1 MTRIEDLK
9 FITGQSRYT
18 DDIRVAGALHAYVL
32 RSPHA
37 HARIAGIDTAAAA
50 SMPGVRLVLTGAEQ
64 AADGIGALR
73 CPVAVGKPDKSDY
86 FDPPRLPL
94 AVGHVR
100 HVGDALALVVADSW
114 AQARDAA
121 EAIEVDYEP
130 LDPIVDLEAAA
141 APGAPLVWDRAPG
154 NTCVVVERG
163 DAAATDAGFARAAHV
178 VRLRVRNN
186 RLIVNSLETRAAI
199 GEYDADAGKY
209 TLTTPSQGVHFIR
222 KILAPDVLG
231 VPPDKLRVLTP
242 DVGGGFGMKFQ
253 AYAEQALV
261 LWAAKRLGRPVR
273 WSADR
278 AESFLSDT
286 HARAHVSEGELAVD
300 AEGRFLAYRA
310 STLCDMGAYASS
322 YAPAIGS
329 LGFMKVATGPYLMP
343 VAHLTSRLLFTHTV
357 PVDAYRGAGKP
368 EAQYLLERLV
378 DRAAAACGLD
388 RAEIRRRNMLKPADL
403 PWKNVAG
410 VVYDCGD
417 FVKPLDRALALADQ
431 SGFAARRA
439 ASEKNGKRRGF
450 GIAAYVHGTGGD
462 PSERGVVE
470 IAADGAVTA
479 KSGTQSQGQGHATAF
494 ATVVGAALGLPPAE
508 IALIQGDSDALDRGG
523 GTGGSSSLLLG
534 ASALA
539 QASMALI
546 EKGRPE
552 AAKALEAAEADVIF
566 DAGHYRVTGTDRRI
580 GLREVA
586 KAAGGLAADALFD
599 ASHLSFPNGVQVCEV
614 EVDPETGRLSLENYV
629 SVDDFGREITPRLVD
644 GQVVGGIV
652 QGVGQALMENAVY
665 DESGQLLTGSFMD
678 YGMPRADDLGPFT
691 LDRVSIPTG
700 NNPSGAKGVG
710 ECGTIGAPPCVVSGV
725 CDALGVDHIDM
736 PLSPEVVWRAAR
748 SGKNG

>member
-18 DDIRVAGALHAYVL
+18 DDIPVDGALHGYVL

-37 HARIAGIDTAAAA
+37 HARIAGIDTSAAAA
-50 SMPGVRLVLTGAEQ
+50 MPGIRLVLTGAEQ
-64 AADGIGALR
+64 AGEGIGAFR

-86 FDPPRLPL
+86 FDPPRTPL
-94 AVGHVR
+94 ATGAAR
-100 HVGDALALVVADSW
+100 HVGDAIAFIVADTW

-121 EAIEVDYEP
+121 EAVVVDYEP
-130 LDPIVDLEAAA
+130 LDAVVDPEAAA
-141 APGAPLVWDRAPG
+141 IPGSPLVWDQAAG
-154 NTCVVVERG
+154 NLCVEVERG
-163 DAAATDAGFARAAHV
+163 DRATADAAFAKAAHV
-178 VRLRVRNN
+178 VSLRVKNN
-186 RLIVNSLETRAAI
+186 RLMVNSLETRAAI
-199 GEYDADAGKY
+199 GEYDGAAGKY

-231 VPPDKLRVLTP
+231 VPPEKLRVLTP

-253 AYAEQALV
+253 AYPEQALV
-261 LWAAKRLGRPVR
+261 LWAARRLGRPVR
-273 WSADR
+273 WSAER

-286 HARAHVSEGELAVD
+286 HARAHVSEGELALD

-310 STLCDMGAYASS
+310 ATLCDMGAYASS

-343 VAHLTSRLLFTHTV
+343 AAHLTARLVFTHTV

-368 EAQYLLERLV
+368 EAQYILERLV
-378 DRAAAACGLD
+378 DQAAVACGLD

-417 FVKPLDRALALADQ
+417 FARPLDRALALADRG
-431 SGFAARRA
+431 GFAARRA
-439 ASEKNGKRRGF
+439 ASEAKGKRRGF

-470 IAADGAVTA
+470 IAADGSITA

-494 ATVVGAALGLPPAE
+494 ATVVGEALGLAPAE

-534 ASALA
+534 ASALGK
-539 QASMALI
+539 ASVALI

-552 AAKALEAAEADVIF
+552 AAKALEAAEADVVF
-566 DAGHYRVTGTDRRI
+566 DAGHYRVTGTDRRLS
-580 GLREVA
+580 LREVA

-614 EVDPETGRLSLENYV
+614 EVDPETGRLTLENYV
-629 SVDDFGREITPRLVD
+629 SVDDFGREITPKLVD

-652 QGVGQALMENAVY
+652 QGIGQALVENVVY
-665 DESGQLLTGSFMD
+665 DAAGQLLTGSFMD

-691 LDRVSIPTG
+691 LDRISIPTK
-700 NNPSGAKGVG
+700 NNPAGAKGVG
-710 ECGTIGAPPCVVSGV
+710 ECGTIGAPPCVVSAV
-725 CDALGVDHIDM
+725 CDALGVAHIDM
-736 PLSPEVVWRAAR
+736 PLTPEAVWRAC
-748 SGKNG
+748 SQ

>member
-1 MTRIEDLK
+1 MTRLEDMK
-9 FITGQSRYT
+9 FVTGQGRYT
-18 DDIRVAGALHAYVL
+18 DDIRIEGALHAYVL
-32 RSPHA
+32 RSPYA
-37 HARIAGIDTAAAA
+37 HARIAGIDTSGAAA
-50 SMPGVRLVLTGAEQ
+50 MPGVRLVLCGADQ
-64 AADGIGALR
+64 AGDGIGPMR

-94 AVGHVR
+94 AVGLAR
-100 HVGDALALVVADSW
+100 HVGDPVALVVADTW
-114 AQARDAA
+114 LAARDAA
-121 EAIEVDYEP
+121 EAIEVEYEA
-130 LDPIVDLEAAA
+130 LAAVVDLEAAA
-141 APGAPLVWDRAPG
+141 APGSPLVWDRAAG
-154 NTCVVVERG
+154 NTCVEVERG
-163 DAAATDAGFARAAHV
+163 DGDATGAAFARAAHV
-178 VRLRVRNN
+178 VSLRVKNN

-199 GEYDADAGKY
+199 GEYDAVGGRY

-231 VPPDKLRVLTP
+231 VPVEKLRVLTP

-253 AYAEQALV
+253 AYPEQALV

-300 AEGRFLAYRA
+300 VEGRFLGYRA
-310 STLCDMGAYASS
+310 RTLCDMGAYASS

-329 LGFMKVATGPYLMP
+329 LGFMKVATGPYRMP
-343 VAHLTSRLLFTHTV
+343 VAHLTARLVFTHTV

-378 DRAAAACGLD
+378 DQAAAACGLD
-388 RAEIRRRNMLKPADL
+388 RAEIRRRNMLRPADL
-403 PWKNVAG
+403 PWKNVFG
-410 VVYDCGD
+410 VIYDCGD
-417 FVKPLDRALALADQ
+417 FAKPLDRALALADQ
-431 SGFAARRA
+431 PGFAARRA
-439 ASEKNGKRRGF
+439 ISEQAGRRRGF

-462 PSERGVVE
+462 PGERAAVE
-470 IAADGAVTA
+470 VGPDGRIIA

-494 ATVVGAALGLPPAE
+494 ASVVGEALGLPAAE
-508 IALIQGDSDALDRGG
+508 IGLSQGDSDALDRGG

-534 ASALA
+534 ASTLAKASAL
-539 QASMALI
+539 LI

-552 AAKALEAAEADVIF
+552 AARGLEAAEADITF

-580 GLREVA
+580 SLREVA

-614 EVDPETGRLSLENYV
+614 EVDPETGRLTLENYV
-629 SVDDFGREITPRLVD
+629 SVDDFGREITPTLVD

-652 QGVGQALMENAVY
+652 QGIGQALMENAVF
-665 DESGQLLTGSFMD
+665 DAEGQLLTGSFMD
-678 YGMPRADDLGPFT
+678 YGMPRADDLGPFA
-691 LDRVSIPTG
+691 LDRASIPTA
-700 NNPSGAKGVG
+700 NNPAGAKGVG

-725 CDALGVDHIDM
+725 CDALGVAHIDM
-736 PLSPEVVWRAAR
+736 PLTPEVVWRAGR
-748 SGKNG
+748 